1 MKIYRI
7 AKEIVSNKGIKILS
21 QSNYIILGVTDDNGS
36 ESQKV
41 PEGTTHG
48 DLSWEKSIILLCRWV
63 YFPKKGSIF
72 SWDNLNDWQEN
83 NILEHLKDRY
93 GIVCTNFDS
102 TSRFSPITEDQDD
115 RPYVD
120 ASSELF
126 YKTSQWYKK
135 EEGPIPTPF
144 KITKVNQDKSE
155 DIESLKGKYIIDTT
169 PYGAL
174 KKFLAKY
181 PFLYDYEEAGITLM
195 AVIDEEHVEEVKEK
209 YQRKI
214 DEKQRIKDQETRE
227 RMKNTWYGND

>member
-1 MKIYRI
+1 MKIYKI
-7 AKEIVSNKGIKILS
+7 AKEIVYNKGIKTLS
-21 QSNYIILGVTDDNGS
+21 QSNYIILGLTDDDGS
-36 ESQKV
+36 ESQRV
-41 PEGTTHG
+41 PEGTDHYN
-48 DLSWEKSIILLCRWV
+48 LSWGKSISFSYHWV

-72 SWDNLNDWQEN
+72 SWDKLNDWQEN

-93 GIVCTNFDS
+93 EIAFANFDS
-102 TSRFSPITEDQDD
+102 TSRFNPITEEQDD
-115 RPYVD
+115 RTFVD
-120 ASSELF
+120 ASSKLF
-126 YKTSQWYKK
+126 NKTSQWYKK
-135 EEGPIPTPF
+135 EEKPIPTPF
-144 KITKVNQDKSE
+144 KITRVNNDKSE
-155 DIESLKGKYIIDTT
+155 DIESLKGIYIIDTT

-209 YQRKI
+209 YQRKL